1 MAEYSLEGKRLGKYR
16 LIRLLGRGGMGDVYL
31 AEHEMLQSKVAVKV
45 LPADLA
51 RDEEMR
57 TRFLREA
64 RSAASLRHPHIIRIH
79 DVDQQDGINFFS
91 MDYVEGRAL
100 TEVIAASNGGMEEA
114 EIIRISR
121 QVLSALAEAHAAGIV
136 HRDIKPDNVLIDQRG
151 DVVVMDFGIAKAAS
165 SPRLTAL
172 GSFVGTVHYASPE
185 QARGLEV
192 EARSDL
198 YSWGVV
204 MYEMATGRTP
214 FGGQDTAAVFYQHVH
229 EPPPSLREAAPQIS
243 PELADFILKLLA
255 KEPQDRFD
263 SAQDALQTLER
274 LGSRSSR
281 HGSRSGRHRSRTRA
295 PSPAAR
301 AQALVKEAQGLADKG
316 GWSAAL
322 ALAEKAFSLDPQCQ
336 EAKEVLE
343 RARAEVE
350 RDERI
355 AQLTAEAEACL
366 ADGFFDEA
374 VDVIIEL
381 AAISRDKDAVLAW
394 LEEVQQKAEEARE
407 LEKSLQ
413 RGKALEAAGELD
425 QARELY
431 LRLCDQHPDYQPA
444 ARALERLELMR
455 RAEKQAGQ
463 DHLDRARELLQKALD
478 LDPDDT
484 KARARLVEIEKALAR
499 EQQEQEPPADEAAPA
514 PPDSAT
520 RVAAPATPPAQA
532 TRVAAAPTPPPPP
545 PPPPSEQPVPPADS
559 GDTRAGGSA
568 PSPPSPPPP
577 PPPEPPKE
585 TASPPEPAPQAQP
598 PAKKSSGLWIAVV
611 AVLVVA
617 VGVAAWLGLSRSP
630 QEKPPVKPP
639 AVTAPTAK
647 PPAAPQQPEA
657 PKPRPVKPAQ
667 PAKPAKPEVAKPQ
680 APETT
685 TAQAPAA
692 GTKPQTKGSSAQA
705 PAAGTG
711 KPQEQPAAT
720 PKKPAAATPEAAG
733 SGAKTQAL
741 ATAAKPEAPAVTPA
755 APKATSQQERALAGA
770 RRWIEVGQKA
780 LAAGELDRAQ
790 AAFESALGL
799 VPDFAPAKDGLAQVG
814 QARRARMQ
822 QEADRLVAEGQTHLQ
837 NGRLEQAEAAFKQ
850 ALQKVPALPA
860 ALKGLERVGAR
871 RAELAR
877 QKEEERRRAE
887 VAARARK
894 LLDQGRQLLA
904 QGQLD
909 GAEAAFQA
917 ALALDAGLV
926 PAKEGLAQVARR
938 RQEKA
943 RAQAEAQRKARVKEL
958 LAQGQK
964 ALAGGDLN
972 QAQAR
977 FQKALELD
985 PNSREARQGLEQV
998 KTRRAQLAEKRRAE
1012 QKRQQEMQEKRRR
1025 ARLAFTQGTDYFN
1038 AGRYDKAVQAF
1049 QKYLEVFPQDQAGRK
1064 HLALAQRMLAE
1075 SKVGTLVVGCIPVA
1089 EVYLDGRLAGK
1100 TPLVLKK
1107 VPVGSRRVEVRGY
1120 GGRQSRMVVIKGRST
1135 VKVRFRL
1142 YGGSL
1147 AANSVPWS
1155 KVYLD
1160 GQELGTTPLK
1170 IDGLPLGIH
1179 RLEMR
1184 RQGFKTFS
1192 KDVTLYKGKVVRI
1205 KARLHH

>member
-100 TEVIAASNGGMEEA
+100 TEVIAASDGGMDEA

-192 EARSDL
+192 DARSDL

-255 KEPQDRFD
+255 KEPGDRFG

-274 LGSRSSR
+274 LAGRSSR

-301 AQALVKEAQGLADKG
+301 AQALAKEARGLAERG
-316 GWSAAL
+316 SWSAAL
-322 ALAEKAFSLDPQCQ
+322 ALAEKALNLDRQCQ
-336 EAKEVLE
+336 PAQEVLE

-394 LEEVQQKAEEARE
+394 LEEVQQKAEQARE

-444 ARALERLELMR
+444 ARALERLELVR

-499 EQQEQEPPADEAAPA
+499 EQQEQAPPTDEAAPA

-532 TRVAAAPTPPPPP
+532 TRVAVAPPPPP
-545 PPPPSEQPVPPADS
+545 ASPQPPEPPAPPAGS

-568 PSPPSPPPP
+568 PSPPPSPPP

-611 AVLVVA
+611 AVLLVA

-630 QEKPPVKPP
+630 HEKPPARPP

-647 PPAAPQQPEA
+647 PPAAPQQPGT

-667 PAKPAKPEVAKPQ
+667 PAKPAKPEAAKPQ

-692 GTKPQTKGSSAQA
+692 GTKPETKGSAAQA

-733 SGAKTQAL
+733 GGAKTQAP
-741 ATAAKPEAPAVTPA
+741 ATTAKPEAPAVTPA

-770 RRWIEVGQKA
+770 RRWLGVGQKA
-780 LAAGELDRAQ
+780 LAAGDLDQAQ

-799 VPDFAPAKDGLAQVG
+799 VPDFAPAKEGLAQVR
-814 QARRARMQ
+814 QARRDQLRR
-822 QEADRLVAEGQTHLQ
+822 EAERLVAQGQTHLQ
-837 NGRLEQAEAAFKQ
+837 AGRLDQAEAAFKQ
-850 ALQKVPALPA
+850 ALEKSPGLPA

-894 LLDQGRQLLA
+894 LLEQGRRLLA
-904 QGQLD
+904 QGELD

-964 ALAGGDLN
+964 ALAAGDLN
-972 QAQAR
+972 QAQAG
-977 FQKALELD
+977 FHKALELD

-998 KTRRAQLAEKRRAE
+998 KKRRIQLAEKRRAE
-1012 QKRQQEMQEKRRR
+1012 QKRQQQMQEKRRR
-1025 ARLAFTQGTDYFN
+1025 ARLAFTQGSDYFN

-1049 QKYLEVFPQDQAGRK
+1049 QKYLEMFPQDQTARK
-1064 HLALAQRMLAE
+1064 NLELAQRMLAE

-1089 EVYLDGRLAGK
+1089 EVYLDGRLVGK

-1107 VPVGSRRVEVRGY
+1107 IPVGSRRVEVRGY
-1120 GGRQSRMVVIKGRST
+1120 GGRRSKMVVIKGRST

-1179 RLEMR
+1179 HLEMR